1 MKNDEKR
8 DQKDV
13 KRFEGKSLD
22 FQWYAGLQME
32 ATKYALRWFVDF
44 NMTYPFHIWLLL
56 YQEIMKDFRDK
67 HLSPIVTLFYS
78 LSEKLQNVQ
87 LPN

>member
-1 MKNDEKR
+1 MREEKR
-8 DQKDV
+8 NEKDV
-13 KRFEGKSLD
+13 KKFEDKALD
-22 FQWYAGLQME
+22 FQWYAGLQTE
-32 ATKYALRWFVDF
+32 ATKYALRWLVDF

-56 YQEIMKDFRDK
+56 YQESIKDFRDK

-87 LPN
+87 LTN